1 MEPLLLLL
9 HRIPAPDTR
18 GDVVRSYH
26 LLMYLAARYRVHLG
40 VFIDDRA
47 DLERVPRLKQYC
59 ASVQL
64 VTMRR
69 SMARM
74 RSLFALLSG
83 QSMTLRYYHD
93 DDLASW
99 VRTIVGEE
107 QIRKVV
113 VFSSAMAQYVFAHR
127 DLRVVVDF
135 VELDSAKWLQDA
147 QSRSW
152 PFSAIYRREGAR
164 LFAFERAVGRSAD
177 ASVFVTPTEASLFRS
192 LAPECMFR
200 IHHAQNGIDSEYFS
214 PLQELTDPYA
224 PGEEAAILTGAM
236 DDETNVEG
244 ACWFVKEVMP
254 TIVAERPSTRFYVVG
269 DQPGAGVAALAREGQ
284 VVVIDQVM
292 DVRPYLK
299 HARLVVAPQRVA
311 YGIQDSVLEA
321 MAMGR
326 PVVASA
332 AVAQELSAIPAL
344 DFEVGSSAAEFA
356 SKALDL
362 MDTERGRTVGRAA
375 RERILA
381 DYHWMTNLAPFD
393 ELLCAADVLRAG
405 LQ

>member
-9 HRIPAPDTR
+9 HRIPRPEAR
-18 GDVVRSYH
+18 GDEVRSYH
-26 LLMYLAARYRVHLG
+26 LLLYLATRYRVHLG
-40 VFIDDRA
+40 VFVDDHA
-47 DLERVPRLKQYC
+47 DLERVPLLKEYC
-59 ASVQL
+59 ASVRL
-64 VTMRR
+64 VTLRR
-69 SMARM
+69 STARM
-74 RSLFALLSG
+74 RSLGALVGG

-93 DDLASW
+93 DDLAGW
-99 VRTIVGEE
+99 VQKTVGELH
-107 QIRKVV
+107 IRKVV
-113 VFSSAMAQYVFAHR
+113 VFTSAMAQYVSAHR

-152 PFSAIYRREGAR
+152 PLSAIYRREAAR

-177 ASVFVTPTEASLFRS
+177 ASVFVTPTDASLFRS

-200 IHHAQNGIDSEYFS
+200 IHHAQNGVDSDYFS
-214 PLQELTDPYA
+214 PLQELTNPYA
-224 PGEEAAILTGAM
+224 PGEEAIILTGAM
-236 DDETNVEG
+236 DDATNIEA
-244 ACWFVKEVMP
+244 ACWFVKEVLP
-254 TIVAERPSTRFYVVG
+254 TIVAERPSTRFYIVGLRPAAVVVG
-269 DQPGAGVAALAREGQ
+269 LARESE
-284 VVVIDQVM
+284 VVVTGHVA

-299 HARLVVAPQRVA
+299 HARLVVAPQRMA
-311 YGIQDSVLEA
+311 DGIQDNVLEA

-344 DFEVGSSAAEFA
+344 DFEVGSSAGEFA

-362 MDTERGRTVGRAA
+362 MGTERGKIVGTSA
-375 RERILA
+375 RQRILS

-393 ELLCAADVLRAG
+393 ELLGAADVLRAG